1 MSEFETQLTLLQRV
15 KDPGDGQSWQ
25 EFVDLYQ
32 PLLLRFVISRGVP
45 ESDAQDIVQEIFAA
59 LLRSLPSFDLDQR
72 RGRFRT
78 WLWSVSRNVMVDCA
92 RRFHRRKKAEQ
103 NWVERLAEL
112 RDDEDSRAQWCE
124 AHKKRVLEFVL
135 ERVRSASQ
143 VKTWAC
149 FEEHVQQGRPAA
161 EVGTELELTANAVYV
176 NASRILQRIRDQCAE
191 FGEALDDE

>member
-15 KDPGDGQSWQ
+15 KDPGDSQSWQ

-45 ESDAQDIVQEIFAA
+45 ESDASDIVQEIFAA

-92 RRFHRRKKAEQ
+92 RRFHRRRKAEQ

-112 RDDEDSRAQWCE
+112 RDDEDSRAQWCA

-143 VKTWAC
+143 AKTWAC
-149 FEEHVQQGRPAA
+149 FEQHVQMGRPAA

-191 FGEALDDE
+191 YGEALDDE

>member
-15 KDPGDGQSWQ
+15 KDPGDSQSWQ

-45 ESDAQDIVQEIFAA
+45 ESDAQDIVQEIFAT
-59 LLRSLPSFDLDQR
+59 LLRSLPSFELDHR

-78 WLWSVSRNVMVDCA
+78 WLWNVSRNVMVDCA

-112 RDDEDSRAQWCE
+112 RNTEDSQALWCQ

-135 ERVRSASQ
+135 ERVRAASQ
-143 VKTWAC
+143 TKTWTC
-149 FEEHVQQGRPAA
+149 FEEHIRKGRPAA
-161 EVGTELELTANAVYV
+161 EIATELELTANAVYV
-176 NASRILQRIRDQCAE
+176 NASRTLQRIRDQCAE
-191 FGEALDDE
+191 YGEALDDE